1 MTPVSDEQFEAFRPP
16 VNLTE
21 AEWNAIIAVRQGRTI
36 SEAAAHL
43 DVPEKRFRMTL
54 ANAAEKLKIA
64 ASL

>member
-1 MTPVSDEQFEAFRPP
+1 MSDERFAPFEPP

-21 AEWNAIIAVRQGRTI
+21 AEWSAIIAVREGRSV
-36 SEAAAHL
+36 SEAAALL
-43 DVPEKRFRMTL
+43 DVPDKRFRLTL